1 MNKTF
6 TVACL
11 FVIAT
16 AIKINPLTMLAEVKQ
31 DYHHDEN
38 VEVTIEGLAETPVT
52 ILAEV
57 NEIQVTMLAEDRE
70 DSHHDENVVEIIE
83 DFAESPDTILAEV
96 NDTQVTVLAEVRQD
110 YHHDENVE
118 VMIEVPQFP

>member
-1 MNKTF
+1 
-6 TVACL
+6 
-11 FVIAT
+11 
-16 AIKINPLTMLAEVKQ
+16 
-31 DYHHDEN
+31 
-38 VEVTIEGLAETPVT
+38 
-52 ILAEV
+52 
-57 NEIQVTMLAEDRE
+57 MLAEDRE

-110 YHHDENVE
+110 YHHNENVE